1 MTECVCLC
9 VCSVHFDSPE
19 TTIRRIFIYSLFM
32 KPFVFKPPPRCYV
45 RKRLYGKYKGT
56 ENHNQ
61 NTDLTLNNA
70 REKKKK
76 HSTIR
81 TRRRWRRWCVPYKF
95 RINVK
100 KYAHGNR
107 AEFYLCYIILCF
119 FLPLARMLG
128 TVLSFDV
135 LCGVC
140 RKVGAAAKG
149 NRTLNRETQSNT
161 KKLCK
166 I

>member
-119 FLPLARMLG
+119 FFATCSHARYCFVVRRLMWCLPKSWRSSEREPH
-128 TVLSFDV
+128 VEQ
-135 LCGVC
+135 
-140 RKVGAAAKG
+140 G
-149 NRTLNRETQSNT
+149 NTIEHEE
-161 KKLCK
+161 
-166 I
+166 IV